1 MHVGSSQFI
10 LFNLVTLRSPP
21 QFTAANKVKVLITVL
36 LFGTQRNENKINWT

>member
-10 LFNLVTLRSPP
+10 LFNFLTLRSP
-21 QFTAANKVKVLITVL
+21 QFTAANKVKGLISVL